1 VSPKDQAKKYRE
13 RAKELRALAAKAK
26 DPANKAELEH
36 LAEQY
41 ERLGGKVDK

>member
-1 VSPKDQAKKYRE
+1 VPPKDQAKTYRE
-13 RAKELRALAAKAK
+13 RAKELRQLAARAK

-41 ERLGGKVDK
+41 ERLGGRPDK